1 MFVVW
6 LGCADALAAAERAAA
21 AHMRRRASQRDSQAP
36 PSCDSSPETPPCGP
50 THTCLLLVRPWLRS
64 NTQIRL
70 PLSSPPFLH
79 ASEAE
84 YVSSFLPLFQ
94 SEISRPPF
102 LLFSFLVSS
111 KRRIHR
117 CIPPRKLTVR
127 NKKKDVCSHSRSASN
142 VSTLGSLQS
151 RLSVS
156 EVFSWSVS
164 FGTLLE
170 SVSGRRVFM
179 EFLRSE
185 HSDENMLFWLA
196 CQELQTQTHHS
207 AIAETAKQIYLD
219 YISILSPKEVSIDAS
234 VREAINRSMAAPTAH
249 MFDEAQ
255 AQIHALMHRDSY
267 PRFLSSSL
275 YQSLLHGAPAAAPTS
290 IH

>member
-1 MFVVW
+1 
-6 LGCADALAAAERAAA
+6 
-21 AHMRRRASQRDSQAP
+21 MRRRASQRDSQAP

-50 THTCLLLVRPWLRS
+50 AHTCVP
-64 NTQIRL
+64 
-70 PLSSPPFLH
+70 H
-79 ASEAE
+79 
-84 YVSSFLPLFQ
+84 
-94 SEISRPPF
+94 
-102 LLFSFLVSS
+102 
-111 KRRIHR
+111 
-117 CIPPRKLTVR
+117 PRWCCCSCSWLTVR

-156 EVFSWSVS
+156 EVSSWSVS

-267 PRFLSSSL
+267 PRFLSSPL